1 MRGKPQAEVR
11 IFHIL
16 IGDGIATNDA
26 AAKRLWA
33 CLQERGLGPRVRY
46 FLMVIVCGTHQVGLT
61 AKSAVTGRAAA
72 AAARGK
78 LYEDIAGV
86 AVRLF
91 KYLVNDYYEEFA
103 FSINQ
108 WIHRDLEI
116 LQPDDADT
124 AGQASPRPGGST
136 ARSGWY
142 FWHAR
147 APDVFVK
154 GWAGGGCGGVLHR
167 FATSACIQFETP
179 PLV

>member
-1 MRGKPQAEVR
+1 
-11 IFHIL
+11 
-16 IGDGIATNDA
+16 
-26 AAKRLWA
+26 
-33 CLQERGLGPRVRY
+33 
-46 FLMVIVCGTHQVGLT
+46 MVIVCGTHQVGLT

-91 KYLVNDYYEEFA
+91 KYLVNEYYGEFA

-124 AGQASPRPGGST
+124 AGQASPRSWRVNHTVWVVFLARRRPG
-136 ARSGWY
+136 
-142 FWHAR
+142 
-147 APDVFVK
+147 
-154 GWAGGGCGGVLHR
+154 R
-167 FATSACIQFETP
+167 FR
-179 PLV
+179 